1 MNWSRT
7 KQADRKEPMHATR
20 IRYRHRDPDFH
31 SHTHEFHGNIKPGKN
46 IYTKHTEK
54 KLINK

>member
-7 KQADRKEPMHATR
+7 RQADRKESIQGTR

-31 SHTHEFHGNIKPGKN
+31 SNTQEFHGNIKPGKN
-46 IYTKHTEK
+46 IYTKHTE
-54 KLINK
+54 